1 MNIAEQLKKA
11 RTDLN
16 LKLDA
21 VSERCGIATS
31 ALSEFENAKREP
43 KLAQLKQLAD
53 IYRRSVASFLE
64 DAPMTVQTVLWRERP
79 SSPTAEEL
87 QATLVDLA
95 ERYHSL
101 EVLCEQHSP
110 IEVPFPKETHSHF
123 DFQAAQSLA
132 RRVRSDLGLG
142 DRPGQT
148 LLRVLEEVCN
158 VKVFHLQFEP
168 TGSAA
173 CSMSKQFGA
182 AVLLNSNSVRWRRNF
197 DLAHELFHL
206 LTWTQF
212 RHDVDSTSQLASDAE
227 ENLAT
232 CFASNLL
239 MPEEVFR
246 EAINNQRGSA
256 GKVGFDG
263 LFEVA
268 REFDVSIG
276 AVLRRMVFVFG
287 VPAEKVNAA
296 IETLKDAVRLWDS
309 RESDQPPTRP
319 GRFVALC
326 DQAIRKGLISTGRY
340 ADCLGI
346 SRREALKLIE
356 QDAIEDVEV
365 EVAHS

>member
-1 MNIAEQLKKA
+1 VGIAARLKDA
-11 RTDLN
+11 RTNLN
-16 LKLDA
+16 LTLDA
-21 VSERCGIATS
+21 VSQRCGIAAS
-31 ALSEFENAKREP
+31 ALSDFENAKREP
-43 KLAQLKQLAD
+43 RLGQLKQLAD
-53 IYRRSVASFLE
+53 IFHRSVASFL
-64 DAPMTVQTVLWRERP
+64 DDTPIPIRTVLWRERP

-87 QATLVDLA
+87 QATLIDLA
-95 ERYHSL
+95 ERYHTL

-110 IEVPFPKETHSHF
+110 MELPVPKESHGHF
-123 DFQAAQSLA
+123 DYQAAQSLA
-132 RRVRSDLGLG
+132 RRVRNELGLG
-142 DRPGQT
+142 ERPGQG

-158 VKVFHLQFEP
+158 VKIFHLQFEP

-173 CSMSKQFGA
+173 SSVSDQFGA

-206 LTWTQF
+206 LTWRQF
-212 RHDVDSTSQLASDAE
+212 GHDSASSSQIATE
-227 ENLAT
+227 EEERFAT

-246 EAINNQRGSA
+246 EAINNQRGSS

-276 AVLRRMVFVFG
+276 AVLWRMVFVFD
-287 VPAEKVNAA
+287 VPTEKVKEATA
-296 IETLKDAVRLWDS
+296 TLKDTVRFCDF
-309 RESDQPPTRP
+309 RVSDQPPTRP
-319 GRFVALC
+319 VRFVALC
-326 DQAIRKGLISTGRY
+326 NQAIRKGLISTGRY

-346 SRREALKLIE
+346 TRREAMKHIE